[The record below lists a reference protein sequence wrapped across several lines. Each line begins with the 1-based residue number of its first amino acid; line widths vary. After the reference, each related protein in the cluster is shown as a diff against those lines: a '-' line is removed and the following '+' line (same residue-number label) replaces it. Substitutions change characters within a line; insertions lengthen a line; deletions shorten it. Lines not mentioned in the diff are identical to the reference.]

1 MSLIEM
7 KNKMKSAR
15 ANNPNPYMH
24 FRESSWLLFHH
35 YLEYRMTNA
44 TYGIRAILFDM
55 DGVLASVEGSYRE
68 SIIQTCDHFGVKIT
82 QDDISRVKKAGN
94 ANNDWILS
102 LKLIEDYLGVE
113 KVKSKKIT

>member
-1 MSLIEM
+1 M
-7 KNKMKSAR
+7 
-15 ANNPNPYMH
+15 
-24 FRESSWLLFHH
+24 
-35 YLEYRMTNA
+35 MTNA
-44 TYGIRAILFDM
+44 VCGIRAILFDM

-102 LKLIEDYLGVE
+102 LKLIEDSLGKDALKKFDLKAQE
-113 KVKSKKIT
+113 NMKLMNANAENLYKNFKKIL